1 MAYQWYPSGV
11 LIEKYGPRIVY
22 DASNR
27 LDSKL
32 ISVLNNRNWCWKPT
46 RSEALVEIQ

>member
-1 MAYQWYPSGV
+1 V

-22 DASNR
+22 DASSR

-32 ISVLNNRNWCWKPT
+32 ISVLNNRNWCWKPA